1 MSEIDKFIGKVLND
15 KYKIT
20 EVIGIGGMSIV
31 YKAVDIYNNRE
42 VAVKLLKEEFNNDTF
57 KTRFINESRVISM
70 LSHKNIV
77 DVLDVHIS
85 DDVQYIVMEYVD
97 GITLKQY
104 MSKRGALDWRES
116 VFFTDQILKGL
127 QHAHE
132 KGIIHRDVKP
142 HNIMLLPD
150 GTIKVADFGIARFQ
164 RFDTVTI
171 ADKAIGTVHYIS
183 PEQASKNKVDEKSDI
198 YSLGITLYEML
209 TGKLPFE
216 GETPVEIA
224 LKQINEVPK
233 KPSEYN
239 PSIPKG
245 LEEIVLKAI
254 SKRPE
259 NRYSSA
265 EEMREALMKVRENP
279 MTVFNYK
286 FVNDSFD
293 AAEKQRMKELKKK
306 NKKKNFFRR
315 HNMLFSIPVLIGIV
329 LGVAFSLG
337 VWYFVND
344 IIESASHGYVE
355 VPNFVGRLSA
365 DVVDSEEYK
374 DKFTFVTEESYSG
387 NYEKGV
393 ITGQSP
399 DRSTKVPEGTV
410 VTLTVSKGIKVTTI
424 PKLVGED
431 VESAVKIL
439 QNLGFLTKTEYEFSD
454 TVGEKK
460 IISCDPADGTSAPY
474 GTEITLVVSK
484 GKQIQ
489 LVKVPNVLGSDVN
502 DAINSISAA
511 ELVVLVEYEKSDTV
525 KVNSVISQS
534 IAPFTQVAKQTKVT
548 IVVSEGPADNGGA
561 ENNG

>member
-265 EEMREALMKVRENP
+265 EEMREALMKVR
-279 MTVFNYK
+279 
-286 FVNDSFD
+286 
-293 AAEKQRMKELKKK
+293 
-306 NKKKNFFRR
+306 
-315 HNMLFSIPVLIGIV
+315 
-329 LGVAFSLG
+329 
-337 VWYFVND
+337 
-344 IIESASHGYVE
+344 
-355 VPNFVGRLSA
+355 
-365 DVVDSEEYK
+365 
-374 DKFTFVTEESYSG
+374 
-387 NYEKGV
+387 
-393 ITGQSP
+393 
-399 DRSTKVPEGTV
+399 
-410 VTLTVSKGIKVTTI
+410 
-424 PKLVGED
+424 
-431 VESAVKIL
+431 
-439 QNLGFLTKTEYEFSD
+439 
-454 TVGEKK
+454 
-460 IISCDPADGTSAPY
+460 
-474 GTEITLVVSK
+474 
-484 GKQIQ
+484 
-489 LVKVPNVLGSDVN
+489 
-502 DAINSISAA
+502 
-511 ELVVLVEYEKSDTV
+511 
-525 KVNSVISQS
+525 
-534 IAPFTQVAKQTKVT
+534 
-548 IVVSEGPADNGGA
+548 
-561 ENNG
+561 

>member
-1 MSEIDKFIGKVLND
+1 
-15 KYKIT
+15 
-20 EVIGIGGMSIV
+20 
-31 YKAVDIYNNRE
+31 
-42 VAVKLLKEEFNNDTF
+42 
-57 KTRFINESRVISM
+57 
-70 LSHKNIV
+70 
-77 DVLDVHIS
+77 
-85 DDVQYIVMEYVD
+85 
-97 GITLKQY
+97 
-104 MSKRGALDWRES
+104 
-116 VFFTDQILKGL
+116 
-127 QHAHE
+127 
-132 KGIIHRDVKP
+132 
-142 HNIMLLPD
+142 
-150 GTIKVADFGIARFQ
+150 
-164 RFDTVTI
+164 
-171 ADKAIGTVHYIS
+171 
-183 PEQASKNKVDEKSDI
+183 
-198 YSLGITLYEML
+198 
-209 TGKLPFE
+209 
-216 GETPVEIA
+216 
-224 LKQINEVPK
+224 
-233 KPSEYN
+233 
-239 PSIPKG
+239 
-245 LEEIVLKAI
+245 
-254 SKRPE
+254 
-259 NRYSSA
+259 
-265 EEMREALMKVRENP
+265 
-279 MTVFNYK
+279 
-286 FVNDSFD
+286 
-293 AAEKQRMKELKKK
+293 
-306 NKKKNFFRR
+306 
-315 HNMLFSIPVLIGIV
+315 
-329 LGVAFSLG
+329 
-337 VWYFVND
+337 
-344 IIESASHGYVE
+344 
-355 VPNFVGRLSA
+355 
-365 DVVDSEEYK
+365 EYK